1 MENLKLLMYED
12 GFKSVFLSEASK
24 LQRGRWFGIAAL
36 ISTAT
41 EYDNGKTQQEW
52 DIDNTNTSAAE
63 ARPMC

>member
-41 EYDNGKTQQEW
+41 EYDDGKTQQG
-52 DIDNTNTSAAE
+52 
-63 ARPMC
+63 